1 MKIRV
6 FKTPSKKDNT
16 EVHIGIPQGV
26 QLDDSISSLQIAQ
39 IENLPPPQS
48 LDQLSITP
56 MVIQNKPV
64 NAFKNVQKSTLQPG
78 YSLQVVPKG
87 DFSIAQPP
95 IQIEEVQIPAG
106 YVHLDDI
113 TESIKYNY
121 NRSYFLSDEDF
132 KPLPE
137 EKNLPTRSEYNLIFK
152 ETNILARHTSPIDHV
167 KVYYRRI
174 SEYALDY
181 EWAYL
186 GSVYEDSES
195 PFREFQNSS
204 IWSK

>member
-106 YVHLDDI
+106 YVHLDEI
-113 TESIKYNY
+113 G
-121 NRSYFLSDEDF
+121 R
-132 KPLPE
+132 
-137 EKNLPTRSEYNLIFK
+137 
-152 ETNILARHTSPIDHV
+152 AHV
-167 KVYYRRI
+167 
-174 SEYALDY
+174 
-181 EWAYL
+181 
-186 GSVYEDSES
+186 
-195 PFREFQNSS
+195 
-204 IWSK
+204 